1 MQRQKSF
8 EKDNAKLYLVA
19 TPIGNLEDIT
29 LRAINTLK
37 KVEYIYCEDTR
48 DSMKLLNHYD
58 IHTKLKSVHLFN
70 EYDVASEIIDHIKN
84 NESVAIISDAGLP
97 IISDP
102 GSIVATLAIKEN
114 IDIVVIPGA
123 SAGITALIA
132 SGIQAHP
139 YYFIGFLNAKSGKRR
154 QELKELSNRTETIV
168 FYESP
173 HRIVDTIDMLCE
185 LYPNR
190 QVVIARE
197 LTKIH
202 EEYLRGTPLELK
214 EIVDT
219 IKGEMVIILEG
230 NKNPTSNASLELNSK
245 TTLEHYKYY
254 IGQGLTDK
262 EAMKQVAID
271 RGVSKNEIYQQIKR

>member
-29 LRAINTLK
+29 FRAINTLK
-37 KVEYIYCEDTR
+37 KVDYIYCEDTR

-70 EYDVASEIIDHIKN
+70 EYDVASEIINHIKN

-173 HRIVDTIDMLCE
+173 HRIADTIDMLCE

-202 EEYLRGTPLELK
+202 EEYLRGTPFELK

-230 NKNPTSNASLELNSK
+230 NKNPTSNESLELNSK
-245 TTLEHYKYY
+245 TIEDHYKYY
-254 IGQGLTDK
+254 IDQGLTDK

>member
-29 LRAINTLK
+29 FRAINTLK
-37 KVEYIYCEDTR
+37 KVDYIYCEDTR
-48 DSMKLLNHYD
+48 DSLKLLNHYD

-154 QELKELSNRTETIV
+154 QELKELSNRCETIV

-173 HRIVDTIDMLCE
+173 HRIADTIDMLCE

-230 NKNPTSNASLELNSK
+230 NKNPTSNESLELNSK
-245 TTLEHYKYY
+245 TILEHYKYY
-254 IGQGLTDK
+254 IDQGLTDK

>member
-29 LRAINTLK
+29 FRAINTLK
-37 KVEYIYCEDTR
+37 KVDYIYCEDTR

-102 GSIVATLAIKEN
+102 GSIVVTLAIKEN

-154 QELKELSNRTETIV
+154 QELKELSNRCETIV

-173 HRIVDTIDMLCE
+173 HRIADTIDMLCE

-230 NKNPTSNASLELNSK
+230 NKNPTSNESLELNSK
-245 TTLEHYKYY
+245 TILEHYKYY
-254 IGQGLTDK
+254 IDQGLTDK